1 MSPIRWGAALL
12 LATLL
17 ATASAE
23 AQGPT
28 QPNSATGPTAGSTD
42 SSLGP
47 LPGAPSAGALGADA
61 PSGILV
67 GRGYRRVPSTIS
79 RPVGPSQI
87 SGPVLTNPA
96 ARRRQSHLPAPPPP
110 SHNYSLLI
118 PPESVAP
125 EPVGGLSLDQ
135 ALEMLRRQNLLLRS
149 RYLEIPQAQAD
160 ILSAGL
166 RANPFAYVDG
176 QLIPYGRF
184 DPVTNPGGPTQYD
197 ANITLPWDWNLKR
210 RARIAVAQRAK
221 SVVEAVYQNAVRLQ
235 IGELYTAYV
244 DVLAARETALWA
256 RAAQDHMRETL
267 AAVRAGNARGVSELD
282 IDQMELQLDGV
293 ELLLLDADGTLR
305 AANRRLAALLNLPPQ
320 GADQLQ
326 VAGTLRDRA
335 PPPPPLAELIDLAM
349 QSRPD
354 LAAFRMGTTRAAADV
369 ELARRNRFSD
379 VYVIYQPF
387 TLQNNSPYNSPSST
401 SWTLGAT
408 VSVPVWDRNQGVIRR
423 AQTNVEQTRL
433 ETRAQERVALSDV
446 EDAYNEYVTT
456 RKSVERMEQH
466 VLPHARKVLD
476 DNLKVYRQG
485 QAPFL
490 SYLAA
495 QRAYGDMV
503 RQYRD
508 MLVRHRRS
516 MLDLNTAVGQRVLP

>member
-1 MSPIRWGAALL
+1 MSPLRFGAAVF

-17 ATASAE
+17 AAASALG
-23 AQGPT
+23 QGPT
-28 QPNSATGPTAGSTD
+28 PPTAALGPTATD

-47 LPGAPSAGALGADA
+47 LPGAPSLGALGTDT
-61 PSGILV
+61 PSGLLV
-67 GRGYRRVPSTIS
+67 GRGYRRVPSSIS
-79 RPVGPSQI
+79 RPVGASQI
-87 SGPVLTNPA
+87 TGPVITHPA
-96 ARRRQSHLPAPPPP
+96 ARRRQPSTPAP
-110 SHNYSLLI
+110 HIRSLII
-118 PPESVAP
+118 PPETVAP
-125 EPVGGLSLDQ
+125 EPIGGLTLDQ
-135 ALEMLRRQNLLLRS
+135 AIEILRCQNLLLRS

-176 QLIPYGRF
+176 QLLPYGRF

-210 RARIAVAQRAK
+210 RARIAVAARAK
-221 SVVEAVYQNAVRLQ
+221 SVVEAVYQNTVRLQ

-244 DVLAARETALWA
+244 DVLAARETVLWA
-256 RAAQDHMRETL
+256 KAAEDHMRGTL
-267 AAVRAGNARGVSELD
+267 ATVKVGTAVGASALD
-282 IDQMELQLDGV
+282 VDQMELQLDAA
-293 ELLLLDADGTLR
+293 ELTVLDADSAHR

-335 PPPPPLAELIDLAM
+335 PQPPPLGELVDLAM
-349 QSRPD
+349 TSRPD
-354 LAAFRMGTTRAAADV
+354 LIAFRLGTSRAAADV

-379 VYVIYQPF
+379 VYVLYQPF
-387 TLQNNSPYNSPSST
+387 TLQNNSPYNAPSST

-408 VSVPVWDRNQGVIRR
+408 VAVPVWDRNQGVIRR

-433 ETRAQERVALSDV
+433 ETQAQERLALADV
-446 EDAYNEYVTT
+446 EDAYHEYVTT
-456 RKSVERMEQH
+456 RQSVERMEQH
-466 VLPHARKVLD
+466 VLPHAKKVLD
-476 DNLKVYRQG
+476 DNFKVYRQG
-485 QAPFL
+485 QALFL

>member
-1 MSPIRWGAALL
+1 MFPHRWGAALL

-17 ATASAE
+17 ATASAQ

-79 RPVGPSQI
+79 RPITPGQTT
-87 SGPVLTNPA
+87 GPVLTNPA
-96 ARRRQSHLPAPPPP
+96 VRRHSHLPAPPP

-244 DVLAARETALWA
+244 DVLAARETATWA

-267 AAVRAGNARGVSELD
+267 AAVRAGTARGVSELD
-282 IDQMELQLDGV
+282 VDQMELQLDGV
-293 ELLLLDADGTLR
+293 ELMLIDADGALR

-320 GADQLQ
+320 GADRIL
-326 VAGTLRDRA
+326 
-335 PPPPPLAELIDLAM
+335 LI
-349 QSRPD
+349 
-354 LAAFRMGTTRAAADV
+354 G
-369 ELARRNRFSD
+369 
-379 VYVIYQPF
+379 
-387 TLQNNSPYNSPSST
+387 
-401 SWTLGAT
+401 
-408 VSVPVWDRNQGVIRR
+408 
-423 AQTNVEQTRL
+423 
-433 ETRAQERVALSDV
+433 
-446 EDAYNEYVTT
+446 
-456 RKSVERMEQH
+456 
-466 VLPHARKVLD
+466 
-476 DNLKVYRQG
+476 
-485 QAPFL
+485 
-490 SYLAA
+490 
-495 QRAYGDMV
+495 
-503 RQYRD
+503 
-508 MLVRHRRS
+508 
-516 MLDLNTAVGQRVLP
+516 